1 MKVKVKPFELFAS
14 ERAYFN
20 FEVHKSY
27 QSYYGR
33 VKPNKSWRSC
43 DDF

>member
-1 MKVKVKPFELFAS
+1 MRVKVIPFELFAA
-14 ERAYFN
+14 EGADFN

-27 QSYYGR
+27 QSYGR
-33 VKPNKSWRSC
+33 VNSNKSWRSC

>member
-1 MKVKVKPFELFAS
+1 MRVKILPFELFAA
-14 ERAYFN
+14 ERADFN

-27 QSYYGR
+27 QSYGR
-33 VKPNKSWRSC
+33 VNLNKSWRSC

>member
-1 MKVKVKPFELFAS
+1 MMNKKEPFEVFVAKK
-14 ERAYFN
+14 ANFN

-27 QSYYGR
+27 QSYGQLN
-33 VKPNKSWRSC
+33 NKKWRHC

>member
-1 MKVKVKPFELFAS
+1 MRVKVIPFELFAAK
-14 ERAYFN
+14 RADFN

-27 QSYYGR
+27 QSYGR
-33 VKPNKSWRSC
+33 VNLNKSWRSY

>member
-1 MKVKVKPFELFAS
+1 MRVKVIPFELFAA
-14 ERAYFN
+14 ECADFN

-27 QSYYGR
+27 QSYG
-33 VKPNKSWRSC
+33 KINFNKSWRSC

>member
-1 MKVKVKPFELFAS
+1 MMNKKEPFEVFVVKKAN
-14 ERAYFN
+14 FN

-27 QSYYGR
+27 QSYGQLNN
-33 VKPNKSWRSC
+33 NKKWRHC

>member
-1 MKVKVKPFELFAS
+1 MMNKKEPFELFAA

-27 QSYYGR
+27 QSYGR
-33 VKPNKSWRSC
+33 TNFNKSWRSC

>member
-1 MKVKVKPFELFAS
+1 MRVKVIPFELFAA

-27 QSYYGR
+27 QSYG
-33 VKPNKSWRSC
+33 KTNFNKSWRSC